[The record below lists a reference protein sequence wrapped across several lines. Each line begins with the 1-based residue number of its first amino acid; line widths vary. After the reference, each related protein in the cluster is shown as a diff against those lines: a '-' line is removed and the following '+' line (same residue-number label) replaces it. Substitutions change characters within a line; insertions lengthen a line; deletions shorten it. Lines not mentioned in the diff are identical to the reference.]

1 MKKDITARRDL
12 ELLMRAFYDKAL
24 SDPKIGLFFTEI
36 ANIDLDTHLPH
47 IIDFW
52 ELQVFRKGGYK
63 KNVLQIHLDL
73 NTKKK
78 IEPHH
83 FETWLSLFNT
93 TIDDHFSGENA
104 HLLKTRALS
113 IVTVMKLKMD

>member
-1 MKKDITARRDL
+1 MKMDITERQDL
-12 ELLMRAFYDKAL
+12 ELLMKAFYDKAL
-24 SDPKIGLFFTEI
+24 SDPKIGPFFTEI
-36 ANIDLDTHLPH
+36 ANIDLDKHLPH

-52 ELQVFRKGGYK
+52 ELQLFRKGVYK
-63 KNVLQIHLDL
+63 KNVLQIHQVL

-93 TIDDHFSGENA
+93 TIDNHFSGENA

-113 IVTVMKLKMD
+113 IVTVMKLKMG